1 MSEFLPRYN
10 IALMPTDA
18 ILRQKI
24 TSVSQDLYLE
34 DQHGYVLGNNGSG
47 ETGLPH
53 NTLCQ
58 FRAPDD
64 NAAKSLFVALELGR
78 IIMHLVMRDFEV
90 RHGTEEH
97 VGAVW
102 LAYKVELTEDL
113 ALLQKHVV
121 ASLDNKGW
129 VRYTDPATY
138 APHVTIARLKQ
149 EPTARPSSKAI
160 PLDVSFA
167 TRPVLGRSTENGVL
181 LHPLLS
187 EPQ

>member
-1 MSEFLPRYN
+1 MSEFFPRYN

-24 TSVSQDLYLE
+24 TSVSQDLYLK
-34 DQHGYVLGNNGSG
+34 DQYGYVLGDNGHG
-47 ETGLPH
+47 EIGLPH
-53 NTLCQ
+53 ITLCQ

-64 NAAKSLFVALELGR
+64 KAAISFFNALEIER
-78 IIMHLVMRDFEV
+78 NIIHPIMREFEI

-102 LAYKVELTEDL
+102 LAYKVALTEDL
-113 ALLQKHVV
+113 ALLQKQIV
-121 ASLDNKGW
+121 ARLDNERW
-129 VRYTDPATY
+129 VRYTDPANY

-149 EPTARPSSKAI
+149 EPIVRPSSNAI

-181 LHPLLS
+181 LHPLLT